1 MKITR
6 KSALTIFLTATIIS
20 LPTLVFGQNR
30 LVSCN
35 GLDCTWCSMVQMIQ
49 NLINFAIFLGT
60 MCAALLFMWA
70 GFLYITNGGSTEN
83 ISKAKRIFKAI
94 VIGFVA
100 ILGGWLAVDT
110 IMKAL
115 VGGPGSGF
123 GPWNDFRCAT
133 PSGDVSDPISVG
145 RNTRG
150 LVGVDDPYSDVRTK
164 NPDDGSMSMKGGSGG
179 VFSPD
184 DHDGSD
190 ARSYLTQNGVS
201 FSKGACTGD
210 DGNSDNCISLAG
222 VRRYVIEQMVTL
234 KETCGG
240 SCSIIIDRG
249 SEPIERERG
258 SYTHVTGYVLDV
270 QRNDELDAFL
280 IDVLTKG
287 AESIYSDSCS
297 NEYVQLA
304 EVWRITVWNKCS
316 L

>member
-1 MKITR
+1 MHLSRSTLIK
-6 KSALTIFLTATIIS
+6 ALAVVVLT
-20 LPTLVFGQNR
+20 LPTLAFGQNR

-115 VGGPGSGF
+115 VGGQGSSF
-123 GPWNDFRCAT
+123 GPWNDFRCAS
-133 PSGDVSDPISVG
+133 PVAIGDSIGAG
-145 RNTRG
+145 RNRTG
-150 LVGVDDPYSDVRTK
+150 IVGVDDPYSDIRTK
-164 NPDDGSMSMKGGSGG
+164 TGTGETSISVKGGSGG
-179 VFSPD
+179 VFSAD
-184 DHDGSD
+184 DHDGLD
-190 ARSYLTQNGVS
+190 ARSYLTENGVS
-201 FSKGACTGD
+201 FSRGACTGN
-210 DGNSDNCISLAG
+210 DGTSDNCISMAG
-222 VRRYVIEQMVTL
+222 VRRYIIEQIVHV
-234 KETCGG
+234 KESCGG
-240 SCSIIIDRG
+240 TCAVVIDRG
-249 SEPIERERG
+249 SESIERERG
-258 SYTHVTGYVLDV
+258 SYTHVTGYVLDIL
-270 QRNDELDAFL
+270 RNDDIDAFF

-287 AESIYSDSCS
+287 AETIYSDSCS

-304 EVWRITVWNKCS
+304 EVWRITVWNKCT

>member
-1 MKITR
+1 
-6 KSALTIFLTATIIS
+6 
-20 LPTLVFGQNR
+20 
-30 LVSCN
+30 
-35 GLDCTWCSMVQMIQ
+35 MIQ

-115 VGGPGSGF
+115 VGGPGSSF

-133 PSGDVSDPISVG
+133 PSGNVSNPIG
-145 RNTRG
+145 IGNRTG
-150 LVGVDDPYSDVRTK
+150 LVGVDDPYSDIRK
-164 NPDDGSMSMKGGSGG
+164 NNPEDTSMSMKGGAGG

-190 ARSYLTQNGVS
+190 ARSYLTQHGIS
-201 FSKGACTGD
+201 FSRGACTGD
-210 DGNSDNCISLAG
+210 DGTSDNCISLAG
-222 VRRYVIEQMVTL
+222 VRRYVIEQMVVV
-234 KETCGG
+234 KESCGDTCAVV
-240 SCSIIIDRG
+240 IDRG
-249 SEPIERERG
+249 SEPIERERS
-258 SYTHVTGYVLDV
+258 SYTHVTGYVLDI
-270 QRNDELDAFL
+270 QRNDDVDAFF

-287 AESIYSDSCS
+287 TESIYSDSCS
-297 NEYVQLA
+297 NEYVQLP
-304 EVWRITVWNKCS
+304 EVWRITVWNKCD

>member
-1 MKITR
+1 MHLSRSTLIK
-6 KSALTIFLTATIIS
+6 ALAVVVLT
-20 LPTLVFGQNR
+20 LPTLAFGQNR

-115 VGGPGSGF
+115 VGGQGSSF

-133 PSGDVSDPISVG
+133 VSGDVSNPVG
-145 RNTRG
+145 IRG
-150 LVGVDDPYSDVRTK
+150 NRTGIVGVDDPYSDVRTNK
-164 NPDDGSMSMKGGSGG
+164 SGETSMSTKGGSGG

-184 DHDGSD
+184 DHDGMD
-190 ARSYLTQNGVS
+190 ARSYLTENGIS
-201 FSKGACTGD
+201 FSRGACTGSE
-210 DGNSDNCISLAG
+210 GTSDNCISMAG
-222 VRRYVIEQMVTL
+222 VRRYIIEQMVVV
-234 KETCGG
+234 KETCGDT
-240 SCSIIIDRG
+240 CSVVIDRG

-258 SYTHVTGYVLDV
+258 TYTHVTGYVLDIL
-270 QRNDELDAFL
+270 RNDDIDAFF

-287 AESIYSDSCS
+287 AETIYSDSCS